1 MPHRVERLH
10 QAGLK
15 ATGPR
20 LMILEAIGNNCH
32 HPTVE
37 QIHASLLDHHPSLSL
52 STVYETL
59 DVFIRNGLCRRITGA
74 GDCMRVDGTPQDHD
88 HAICWVCRAIFDI
101 DQQWFPLPAPPTR
114 LPNGLLVK
122 GLRLEYDVICTACRE
137 AAEGQSNTSK
147 QKEEQRNS
155 S

>member
-1 MPHRVERLH
+1 
-10 QAGLK
+10 
-15 ATGPR
+15 
-20 LMILEAIGNNCH
+20 MILEAIGNNCH